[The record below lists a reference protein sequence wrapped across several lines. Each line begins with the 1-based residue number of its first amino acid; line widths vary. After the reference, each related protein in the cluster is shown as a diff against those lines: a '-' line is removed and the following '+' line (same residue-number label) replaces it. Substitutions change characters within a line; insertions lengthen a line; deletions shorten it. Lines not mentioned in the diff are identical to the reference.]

1 MTTKREAIL
10 SAIRT
15 ALTGT
20 TGVGT
25 RIYRSRVEPL
35 ARAESSA
42 LIVEPISDL
51 PTQNTS
57 LPTLDHTLNVRV
69 VVIVRAAVPDQTA
82 DPIIESLHTKLMADL
97 TLGGLCIDIQ
107 PGQTDFTLESA
118 DVPVGVIF
126 CTFRVL
132 YRTSVSDLSV

>member
-1 MTTKREAIL
+1 MTTKRESIIA
-10 SAIRT
+10 AVRT

-35 ARAESSA
+35 ARSESPA
-42 LIVEPISDL
+42 LIVEPVIDNVA
-51 PTQNTS
+51 QNTS
-57 LPTLDHTLNVRV
+57 LPTLDHSLDIQIV
-69 VVIVRAAVPDQTA
+69 VLVRAAVPDQTA
-82 DPIIESLHTKLMADL
+82 DPIIESLHSKVMADL
-97 TLGGLCIDIQ
+97 TLGGLCYDVQ
-107 PGQTDFTLESA
+107 PGPTRFTMESA

-126 CTFRVL
+126 CTYRIL